1 MSEAD
6 RKQYIDLDAA
16 LARIRGN
23 RKLYRRML
31 GLFTQ
36 STEFAALEES
46 LSAGDLNKA
55 GEYAHS
61 IKGMTGNLTL
71 TKVFEASTLLMNELR
86 QGILNDE
93 TVAAYRD
100 ALAKTRVYVDEVI
113 AEMDAEA

>member
-6 RKQYIDLDAA
+6 RKQYVDLDGA
-16 LARIRGN
+16 LTRVRGN
-23 RKLYRRML
+23 KKLYRRML

-46 LSAGDLNKA
+46 LSQGDLTKA

-71 TKVFEASTLLMNELR
+71 TKVFETSTQLMNELR
-86 QGILNDE
+86 AGELNDE
-93 TVAAYRD
+93 TLAAYRD
-100 ALAKTRVYVDEVI
+100 ALTKTRQYVDEVI
-113 AEMDAEA
+113 AEMDAEG